1 MHSFIHEICLVGI
14 AWWVYWYKRDGY
26 GVWGEKGGVADRWQD
41 NSIAGTQYI
50 IDNISTKVLSDIHVT
65 TCNGVIIDIWETDQT
80 TAGTHL
86 LCI

>member
-1 MHSFIHEICLVGI
+1 MPDEYTDIKGMVMGFEEKKVVLQIDG
-14 AWWVYWYKRDGY
+14 KR
-26 GVWGEKGGVADRWQD
+26 K
-41 NSIAGTQYI
+41 SIAATQYI

-65 TCNGVIIDIWETDQT
+65 TCNGVIIDICNTDQT